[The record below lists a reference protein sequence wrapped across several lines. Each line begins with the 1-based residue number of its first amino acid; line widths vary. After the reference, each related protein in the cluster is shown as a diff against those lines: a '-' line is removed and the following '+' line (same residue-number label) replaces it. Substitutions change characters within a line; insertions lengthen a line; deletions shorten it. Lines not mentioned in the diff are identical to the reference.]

1 MKKILTILTIAIFAV
16 AISCQKDPIGK
27 TETTALA
34 GQWYVIYNCVDA
46 NGDIIPGFEDFNEG
60 YSLAL
65 TFSVASNTVDSLWV
79 SDTEKSNLLGYQVKV
94 PCNLNDLTFGSSTEE
109 PNRHPDSA
117 GIGAGYMTD
126 KAVVSNG
133 KIFPG
138 AATTPSGMP
147 ADSIYF
153 EVKLSDDVLAATFGY
168 DHYQV
173 VGYRYTGFAGDE

>member
-1 MKKILTILTIAIFAV
+1 MKKVLFIVAAAIIAF

-27 TETTALA
+27 TEAAALA
-34 GQWYVIYNCVDA
+34 GQWYVMYNGVDA
-46 NGDIIPGFEDFNEG
+46 NGEIVPGFEDFNGG

-65 TFSVASNTVDSLWV
+65 TFSVASNSADSLWV
-79 SDTEKSNLLGYQVKV
+79 SDTDESNFLGYQVKV
-94 PCNLNDLTFGSSTEE
+94 PCNLSALSFGSDTEE
-109 PNRHPDSA
+109 PNRHPDSY
-117 GIGAGYMTD
+117 GIANSYITD
-126 KAVVSNG
+126 KVIVSKG
-133 KIFPG
+133 KIMPG

-153 EVKLSDDVLAATFGY
+153 EVKLSDDALAAAYGY